1 MIYTRVVSLSNNNSN
16 TMIRLLEQVLSKI
29 KSTIDLLAE
38 VKLMNNMLSNKYNKD
53 IKESNDYIIELKDD
67 YSFAKEQIDRLLR
80 NIDILQKEISDSN
93 KLISEY
99 KENMKIMKFKIN
111 SIFSRFVLVIPV
123 ILVYFIID
131 LNHDLYFFFLNQ

>member
-1 MIYTRVVSLSNNNSN
+1 
-16 TMIRLLEQVLSKI
+16 MIRLLEQVLSKI
-29 KSTIDLLAE
+29 KSTKIIDLLAE

-53 IKESNDYIIELKDD
+53 IKESNNYIIELKED
-67 YSFAKEQIDRLLR
+67 YSFAKEKIDRLLR
-80 NIDILQKEISDSN
+80 NVDILQKEISDSN

-99 KENMKIMKFKIN
+99 KEKMKIMKFKIN